1 MLEQEQ
7 KLLESSESAF
17 RANLVIKSTQ
27 EAILKW
33 KRAIDSHSKAVN
45 DRMKLYKGTNV
56 EGLVVELTN
65 STVTV
70 LTTII
75 NLEKEFTK
83 IKKDQKKYIEE
94 GETIGQGI
102 NEILKKES
110 LKDVNDLKSKILNE
124 TDAEAIRSKLRDIG
138 LNKARLEEA
147 QKRILRSLKEA
158 KGKDD
163 PSLTME
169 NVQNQFIEAEAV
181 WKDINKQITTLETIL
196 KGDAE
201 QRSKQQLELTKLEKL
216 QKDEKLWRT
225 MDKMIGG
232 GQGEKFSNFVQDLTM
247 EQLIGYTNIRLAG
260 LSDRYKLQAPNPKID
275 TKRTSL
281 KVYDSDMGN
290 QLRAVKTLS
299 GGETFIVS
307 LAMAFALSD
316 LAAKNVRI
324 ESIFIDE
331 GFGTLDPD
339 TLDQAITILEKLQ
352 NEDDKNIGVISHVEA
367 LKGRI
372 STQIKLEKSGAGY
385 SSFTID

>member
-1 MLEQEQ
+1 MTDAT
-7 KLLESSESAF
+7 S
-17 RANLVIKSTQ
+17 
-27 EAILKW
+27 
-33 KRAIDSHSKAVN
+33 
-45 DRMKLYKGTNV
+45 
-56 EGLVVELTN
+56 
-65 STVTV
+65 TV
-70 LTTII
+70 LTTIT
-75 NLEKEFTK
+75 NLEKELVK
-83 IKKDQKKYIEE
+83 LKKDKKRNNKQ
-94 GETIGQGI
+94 GETIDKGI
-102 NEILKKES
+102 SAILKKES
-110 LKDVNDLKSKILNE
+110 LKDVNDLKNQILTE
-124 TDAEAIRSKLRDIG
+124 TEAETIRVKLRELG

-147 QKRILRSLKEA
+147 QKRILKDLKEA
-158 KGKDD
+158 KAKDN
-163 PSLTME
+163 SNLTLE
-169 NVQNQFIEAEAV
+169 NVQNQFGEAEAV
-181 WKDINKQITTLETIL
+181 WKDINKQIVTLETIL

-201 QRSKQQLELTKLEKL
+201 QRTKQQQELSLLEKL
-216 QKDEKLWRT
+216 QKDEKLWKT

-281 KVYDSDMGN
+281 KVYDADMGN

-331 GFGTLDPD
+331 GFGTLDAD
-339 TLDQAITILEKLQ
+339 ALDQAITILEKLQ
-352 NEDDKNIGVISHVEA
+352 NEDDKYIGVISHVEA

-372 STQIKLEKSGAGY
+372 STKIKLEKSGAGY